1 MQNKDDE
8 GLLDDEKF
16 YTFLQ
21 KITGFIWT
29 YAITNPGVNA
39 LRTPVY
45 AEMVNIVNDKPVEF
59 SKYKFDADT
68 IRSMFD
74 NFSFNNARPYKSSYL
89 LQECIE
95 LLIIKQ
101 TFIIFILHKIYGY
114 KICPHSIRSIVQYKK
129 FLCPFERY

>member
-1 MQNKDDE
+1 MLAEFWEDVSNQDTDRFSNRVLKQFFVLNYAPNGMWTYFVSVYFMQNRDE
-8 GLLDDEKF
+8 NDLLDDEKF
-16 YTFLQ
+16 FTFLK

-59 SKYKFDADT
+59 AKYKFDADT

-74 NFSFNNARPYKSSYL
+74 NFSFR
-89 LQECIE
+89 
-95 LLIIKQ
+95 IK
-101 TFIIFILHKIYGY
+101 KRN
-114 KICPHSIRSIVQYKK
+114 SAA
-129 FLCPFERY
+129 